1 VSLTIINFKTSLIQ
15 LTLTTAASS
24 KFHHNRKQLQPQFV
38 HRLHLKT
45 GYLENIKRG
54 TCSNPCRTLRKFM
67 VQIKEK
73 KRNKYTSKST
83 VPVHFESSSPDDI
96 WKNEKATK
104 GPRTGGKG
112 GCLPKATRGSTFS
125 SFLTADSLELFS
137 LSCL

>member
-1 VSLTIINFKTSLIQ
+1 
-15 LTLTTAASS
+15 
-24 KFHHNRKQLQPQFV
+24 
-38 HRLHLKT
+38 
-45 GYLENIKRG
+45 
-54 TCSNPCRTLRKFM
+54 M

-137 LSCL
+137 LSCLWGLTAIIPGLGQKKGPHAFR